1 MTHQR
6 QTQIFCEVDA
16 YTVTFHGSASAAA
29 PLYCRN
35 GSDSPVHNR
44 RACIQRICP
53 WEHRGIQKLLEQLGC
68 GALQVALEV
77 LNMLDKAQDAGK
89 GLGSIRSFV
98 ETWLRVSL
106 FSMCSASTC
115 IIACCSDGVGGRSFS
130 GPCATV
136 SRELGSRTCHLVLWV
151 RYAII
156 HSMQSTI
163 HAPQA
168 PWTPTWGSS
177 LLTRPLVWP
186 KLQSQTAPCV
196 TMLCISHLLI

>member
-1 MTHQR
+1 MEVHR
-6 QTQIFCEVDA
+6 QQPRCTAETAV
-16 YTVTFHGSASAAA
+16 TVLFTTDRLASREYAHGNTEASRSSWSSWVVVRYRWR
-29 PLYCRN
+29 LRCSTCWTRL
-35 GSDSPVHNR
+35 
-44 RACIQRICP
+44 
-53 WEHRGIQKLLEQLGC
+53 KT
-68 GALQVALEV
+68 
-77 LNMLDKAQDAGK
+77 
-89 GLGSIRSFV
+89 LGSIRSFV

-163 HAPQA
+163 HALQA